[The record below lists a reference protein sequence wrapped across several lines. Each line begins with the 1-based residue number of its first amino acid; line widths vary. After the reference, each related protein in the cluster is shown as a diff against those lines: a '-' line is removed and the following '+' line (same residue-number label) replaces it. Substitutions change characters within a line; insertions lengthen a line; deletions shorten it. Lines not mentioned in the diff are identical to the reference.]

1 MPTFGEKLRKLRK
14 RRGLSQA
21 DLALLLGYTDRSQIA
36 FLELG
41 QRNPTVEVVLK
52 LSDLFGVTTDQLIR
66 NEFDVALGSSAPG
79 GGDCG

>member
-14 RRGLSQA
+14 HQGLSQA

-66 NEFDVALGSSAPG
+66 DELDVDPG
-79 GGDCG
+79 FTASDGEDND